1 MNQQQRTEIGE
12 RIRALRIDSAETNR
26 TIADYVGVSVDAVK
40 GWLAGGGISYDNA
53 EKVAELF
60 KVDVDWL
67 WRGDRPAA
75 TPDPFR
81 DRYAEQLD
89 EINRKLDEILR
100 RLPATEPATRE
111 TEPARDDGEIQ
122 TDLHD
127 EQDSEQAP
135 PVESDERSQVAD

>member
-12 RIRALRIDSAETNR
+12 RIRALRINSAETNR

-67 WRGDRPAA
+67 WRGDRA

-81 DRYAEQLD
+81 GPHAEQLD
-89 EINRKLDEILR
+89 RIEEKLDELLR
-100 RLPATEPATRE
+100 RTAPPATNDPPGDEPLGPDRLPE
-111 TEPARDDGEIQ
+111 GP
-122 TDLHD
+122 D
-127 EQDSEQAP
+127 EGDEGTAQA
-135 PVESDERSQVAD
+135 S